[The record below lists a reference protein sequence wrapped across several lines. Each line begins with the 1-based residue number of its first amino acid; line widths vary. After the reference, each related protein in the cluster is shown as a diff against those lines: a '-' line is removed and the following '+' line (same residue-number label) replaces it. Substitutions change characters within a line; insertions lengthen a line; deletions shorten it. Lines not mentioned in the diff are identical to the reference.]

1 MHVAQFEDRSGP
13 IVGIRMGKLWI
24 NYGKAERVMY
34 MLRHGV
40 VAAGT
45 DTIDD
50 LLRRGQF
57 DTEIFREVLSY
68 IRRAHLENQV
78 TVSPGARMTA
88 PLRSP
93 RKIIALGY
101 NYALHAKEG
110 AIAVP
115 VEPIVFTK
123 AGSSVIGPGE
133 TVRLPRGMG
142 RIDHEV
148 ELAVVIGRNASGVSE
163 KQAWECV
170 AGYTICNDVT
180 ARDMQA
186 ADLEQK
192 HPWFRSKSFDT
203 FTPMGPWIVT
213 ADEFRVPVH
222 IGLECRVNGKL
233 RQKSNTRDLIFGIAQ
248 IIAWISRYMTLDPG
262 DVISTGTPSG
272 IGPIT
277 NGDVISCRIQG
288 IGELR
293 NPVRWR

>member
-13 IVGIRMGKLWI
+13 IVGIRMGKRWI

-45 DTIDD
+45 DTIED
-50 LLRRGQF
+50 LLSRGQF
-57 DTEIFREVLSY
+57 DPELFREVLNY
-68 IRRAHLENQV
+68 IRVQRLERFV

-93 RKIIALGY
+93 RKIIALGL

-110 AIAVP
+110 ALP
-115 VEPIVFTK
+115 LPRQPIIFTK
-123 AGSSVIGPGE
+123 AGSSVIGPDE
-133 TVRLPRGMG
+133 IVRLPRGMG
-142 RIDHEV
+142 RMDHEV
-148 ELAVVIGRNASGVSE
+148 ELAVVIGRKSSGVRE
-163 KQAWECV
+163 KDAWRHV
-170 AGYTICNDVT
+170 AGYTICNDIT
-180 ARDMQA
+180 ARDLQT
-186 ADLEQK
+186 ADLERK

-203 FTPMGPWIVT
+203 FTPLGPWIVT
-213 ADEFRVPVH
+213 ADEFRPPVH
-222 IGLECRVNGKL
+222 LDLECRVNGRI
-233 RQKSNTRDLIFGIAQ
+233 RQKANTRDLVFGVGAV
-248 IIAWISRYMTLDPG
+248 IAWISRYITLEPG
-262 DVISTGTPSG
+262 DVVSTGTPEG

-277 NGDVISCRIQG
+277 HGDVIVCRIRG